1 MLAKY
6 MHQSPN
12 AFGNW
17 GRKMY
22 HQSTEEKRMVS
33 EFKINKLQN
42 GGQKS
47 SVWERF
53 GEVIRE
59 NDSTM
64 MCVMIVRRYR
74 NSTAT

>member
-1 MLAKY
+1 
-6 MHQSPN
+6 
-12 AFGNW
+12 
-17 GRKMY
+17 
-22 HQSTEEKRMVS
+22 MVS

-53 GEVIRE
+53 GEVMRE